1 MCEREKERERNRQT
15 KKDRREGEKERETK
29 HFSSRFS
36 EISGTNHWEL
46 IFRLENREHNKIFLI
61 LVPENENGKI
71 MKLTLKCEK
80 PPQRVTGYFILAR
93 HNRFSTANRSNARF
107 KNVEHTFIIDLFL
120 FMILYSKSV

>member
-1 MCEREKERERNRQT
+1 VCEREKERERNRQT

-36 EISGTNHWEL
+36 KISGTNHREL

-71 MKLTLKCEK
+71 MKLT
-80 PPQRVTGYFILAR
+80 G
-93 HNRFSTANRSNARF
+93 
-107 KNVEHTFIIDLFL
+107 
-120 FMILYSKSV
+120 